1 MSNQNEKKIDDDEF
15 IRNLDKSSI
24 LSGDESEDEEEN
36 DNDIEEKDEDEDND
50 EKDDEEFKESLDTEF
65 PLSGGETEL

>member
-24 LSGDESEDEEEN
+24 LSGDESEDEEDQESSSN
-36 DNDIEEKDEDEDND
+36 QESSHLDIVNM
-50 EKDDEEFKESLDTEF
+50 
-65 PLSGGETEL
+65 GETPGYDVK

>member
-15 IRNLDKSSI
+15 IRNLDTSAP
-24 LSGDESEDEEEN
+24 LSGDENE
-36 DNDIEEKDEDEDND
+36 EDEDND
-50 EKDDEEFKESLDTEF
+50 IDEKEDDDEEFKESLDTEF